1 VATVYHQWPA
11 AAAALPAATF
21 PQLVKAA
28 GTNFPVPG
36 YAFDAAADETFY
48 FDFSA
53 ENYGSGNVTVEVWWY
68 ADTATSGVVRWSA
81 AIAAITPDTDSTDIE
96 TKAFGTAATF
106 DDTHLGTTGQRL
118 HRAPIAVSSLD
129 SLASRDDVRLRVQRV
144 GSNGADT
151 MTGDAIA
158 VRVTASY
165 SDT

>member
-1 VATVYHQWPA
+1 MATVYQQWTADA
-11 AAAALPAATF
+11 AKLPTSGF
-21 PQLVKAA
+21 PQLVRAN

-36 YAFDAAADETFY
+36 YAFDASSDETFY

-68 ADTATSGVVRWSA
+68 AANATSGVVRWSA

-106 DDTHLGTTGQRL
+106 DDTHLGTTGKRL
-118 HRAPIAVSSLD
+118 HRASITVSSLD
-129 SLASRDDVRLRVQRV
+129 SLAARDDVRLKVARVA
-144 GSNGADT
+144 SNGADT
-151 MTGDAIA
+151 MANDAVA
-158 VRVTASY
+158 VRVIASY